1 MKLHLKDLYRAFGKA
16 KGEETVPSKGVNP
29 YLLENVLRP
38 VLQGEAPLLGDI
50 DYEQFDLED
59 IGILSDYYDNM
70 WQAAEK
76 LEQFVGAV
84 ASFAPVP
91 SQERRFC

>member
-1 MKLHLKDLYRAFGKA
+1 MKLHLKDLYREFDKT
-16 KGEETVPSKGVNP
+16 KEEETVPSKGVNP

-38 VLQGEAPLLGDI
+38 ALQGEAPLLGDI

-59 IGILSDYYDNM
+59 IGVLSDYYDNM
-70 WQAAEK
+70 WKAVKK

-84 ASFAPVP
+84 TSFAPIP